1 MPQSVQMKK
10 LLPVCIAC
18 LALNCNH
25 ATQQV
30 CSTKKIDQ
38 RLITTLQKEG
48 RKVCMIL
55 FRDVCST
62 CPIVVFYPLQQKKS
76 KQLLAGKTGSA
87 HIMTKVDFPRQF
99 RFPSG
104 IVKLIN
110 CTKSTRNFICHKKNK
125 RVFLYF
131 LFGHVFDNHM
141 IFQEIR

>member
-1 MPQSVQMKK
+1 MHDTFPR
-10 LLPVCIAC
+10 C
-18 LALNCNH
+18 LQYMSHLCFL
-25 ATQQV
+25 
-30 CSTKKIDQ
+30 CPSTKN
-38 RLITTLQKEG
+38 
-48 RKVCMIL
+48 
-55 FRDVCST
+55 
-62 CPIVVFYPLQQKKS
+62 S

-141 IFQEIR
+141 IFRGSEFYEVKKYVLSITLLKAPRYFSFLREPFLKTDHSRVALLKHSFLSRF